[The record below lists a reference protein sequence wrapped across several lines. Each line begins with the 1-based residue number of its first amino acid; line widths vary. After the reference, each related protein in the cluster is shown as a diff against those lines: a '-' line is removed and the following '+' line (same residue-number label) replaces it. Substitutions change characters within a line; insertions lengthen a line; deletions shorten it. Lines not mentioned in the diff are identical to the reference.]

1 MLAMTIMTD
10 DPTTAASLDRIELM
24 IRRSAVHPD
33 EHLDIAFALRVL
45 RLDHADETADEGHAG
60 AGDHPL
66 VDLYRTMNH
75 HAGSTGAGL
84 IYLSREHKCWLMQV
98 LDDLGRKP

>member
-66 VDLYRTMNH
+66 VDLYRTMNR
-75 HAGSTGAGL
+75 HAGSTSL
-84 IYLSREHKCWLMQV
+84 IYLSREHKRWLMPV
-98 LDDLGRKP
+98 VDGVEREP